1 MKDGGRE
8 GGRWMEGGREGEG
21 GRGSE
26 VDRVGGKEKRD
37 RVGRGEMEG
46 LREGGREKSTC

>member
-1 MKDGGRE
+1 MDGGRE
-8 GGRWMEGGREGEG
+8 GG
-21 GRGSE
+21 SE
-26 VDRVGGKEKRD
+26 VDREGGKERRN